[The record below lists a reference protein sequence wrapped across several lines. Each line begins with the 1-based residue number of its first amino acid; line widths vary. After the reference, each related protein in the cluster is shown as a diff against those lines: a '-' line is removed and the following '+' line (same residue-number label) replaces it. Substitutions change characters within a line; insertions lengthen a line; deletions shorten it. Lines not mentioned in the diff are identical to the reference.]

1 MLRREDLHNL
11 SQHVGLSTSDRILA
25 STFSGNDDPS
35 RFCLGG
41 ESVSAVLLGSAVHR
55 RCRWIIGG
63 SVAALHRRKRESAA
77 LRQSATAESA
87 SRVLLPSMPVAMP
100 NIKDQTLQSFLSC
113 QLTVIVPDLAN
124 QLYFI
129 FIIDWACTICAAN
142 SPFRKPAWF
151 STCTLRRLAF

>member
-1 MLRREDLHNL
+1 MTTQAVFAWVGNL
-11 SQHVGLSTSDRILA
+11 SPPSISEYIHAGPLFAALPVDR
-25 STFSGNDDPS
+25 
-35 RFCLGG
+35 
-41 ESVSAVLLGSAVHR
+41 
-55 RCRWIIGG
+55 
-63 SVAALHRRKRESAA
+63 VAALHRCKRESAA

-100 NIKDQTLQSFLSC
+100 NIKDQTVQSFLSC
-113 QLTVIVPDLAN
+113 QMTVIVPDLAN

>member
-1 MLRREDLHNL
+1 MRRRIAAVWPPASRIALFQYTVCVCRADSIHPPASGSGRHAAGSCNSQTRLTLFVDLAVAH
-11 SQHVGLSTSDRILA
+11 
-25 STFSGNDDPS
+25 PS

-41 ESVSAVLLGSAVHR
+41 ESVSPVLLGSAVHR

-87 SRVLLPSMPVAMP
+87 SRVLLLSMPVAMP

-124 QLYFI
+124 
-129 FIIDWACTICAAN
+129 
-142 SPFRKPAWF
+142 
-151 STCTLRRLAF
+151 